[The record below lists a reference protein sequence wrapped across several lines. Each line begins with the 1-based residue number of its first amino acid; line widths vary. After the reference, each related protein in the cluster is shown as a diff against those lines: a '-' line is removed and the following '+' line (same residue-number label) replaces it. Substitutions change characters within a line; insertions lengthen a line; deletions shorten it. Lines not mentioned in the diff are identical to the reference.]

1 MVNGL
6 RPSPMALDESS
17 QESPGSPTPD
27 LEKALSEKATL
38 EPPVAE
44 RSTSASTLATA
55 PPVVESGV
63 EDEQLAEGSSGFR
76 SNLSQAS
83 AKLSSRRRLHDPD
96 NPSAPTCTESWAV
109 HSFAADLT

>member
-6 RPSPMALDESS
+6 RPSPMALGESS
-17 QESPGSPTPD
+17 QESPGSPD
-27 LEKALSEKATL
+27 LEKAFSEKATL

-63 EDEQLAEGSSGFR
+63 EDEQLAEGASGFR
-76 SNLSQAS
+76 SNRSQAS
-83 AKLSSRRRLHDPD
+83 AKLSSRRRLHNPDDP
-96 NPSAPTCTESWAV
+96 STAPTESWAV